1 MGSVQMG
8 QFFFQVLFQI
18 TLKSQ
23 FLALP
28 AAAPSAS
35 LSPAQPAPQQIP
47 GCRRKHALLL
57 IPQKHLLAFSDLAS
71 KRKGFA
77 LQLHGQRMGRA
88 GLEGRLQ
95 TPTEPKLSPAPGTAQ
110 LSRAL
115 LRGSRG
121 YLTPN
126 SQKREQKHL
135 AEDLD

>member
-1 MGSVQMG
+1 MQPAKLSQETHLQM
-8 QFFFQVLFQI
+8 
-18 TLKSQ
+18 
-23 FLALP
+23 LAT
-28 AAAPSAS
+28 AAPALMIPLEALLP

-47 GCRRKHALLL
+47 GCRRKHSLLL

-71 KRKGFA
+71 KQKGFA

-95 TPTEPKLSPAPGTAQ
+95 TPTEPELSPAPGTAQ

-121 YLTPN
+121 YFTPN